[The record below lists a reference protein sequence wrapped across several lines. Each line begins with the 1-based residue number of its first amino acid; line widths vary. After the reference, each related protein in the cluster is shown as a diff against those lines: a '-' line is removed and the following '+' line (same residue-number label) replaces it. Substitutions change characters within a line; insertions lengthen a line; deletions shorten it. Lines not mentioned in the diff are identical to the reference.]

1 MGFKTKILV
10 IDDDK
15 ILGKTLKIVLSM
27 HGYDVCYANN
37 GSSGIQKAYEFKPD
51 LILCDV
57 KMGSING
64 YRVYN
69 FLKDSS
75 ILDTIPFIF
84 ISACN
89 EPKDFRIGMDLGAD
103 DYITKPFANEEL
115 IRIIE
120 RRLAKY
126 NKLKE
131 TSKQEFNS
139 LFNLTPNGI
148 VIFDEHH
155 VYNANSTL
163 TQSLALVKD
172 DLKSCSVADLLDP
185 ASYKKIKDRIVR
197 CTNGLLDSFSE
208 NVFLVPKVG
217 EKFEVS
223 LYVTVYEKNGGA
235 SILAGFIILDSKTGE
250 ESSVSISDVIKV
262 FKTEN
267 VFMTE
272 TVREK
277 LINLFKKNHDNFD
290 RFESGIFSKRE
301 YQVLCLSMEGLSI
314 KMIADKLSISNRT
327 VENHREKL
335 MKKTNSNNMIG
346 VITFALK
353 NNLLSF

>member
-1 MGFKTKILV
+1 MNLKTKILV

-27 HGYDVCYANN
+27 HGYDVCYANS
-37 GSSGIQKAYEFKPD
+37 GSSGIQKAFEYKPD

-57 KMGSING
+57 KMGSVNG

-75 ILDTIPFIF
+75 ILDTVPFIF
-84 ISACN
+84 ITACN

-120 RRLAKY
+120 KRLIKY

-131 TSKQEFNS
+131 TRNQEFNS

-148 VIFDEHH
+148 ILFDEHLI
-155 VYNANSTL
+155 YDANLTL
-163 TQSLALVKD
+163 LKSLSLIND
-172 DLKSCSVADLLDP
+172 DLKSCSVENLLDH
-185 ASYKKIKDRIVR
+185 ASYKKVKDKIVR
-197 CTNGLLDSFSE
+197 CANGLLESFTE
-208 NVFLVPKVG
+208 NVYLVPKVG

-223 LYVTVYEKNGGA
+223 LYVTVYEKKFG
-235 SILAGFIILDSKTGE
+235 SSMLIGFIILD
-250 ESSVSISDVIKV
+250 
-262 FKTEN
+262 
-267 VFMTE
+267 
-272 TVREK
+272 
-277 LINLFKKNHDNFD
+277 FKKNRDNFN
-290 RFESGIFSKRE
+290 RPESGIFSKRE

-314 KMIADKLSISNRT
+314 KMIADKLSISSRT
-327 VENHREKL
+327 VENHRESL